1 METTTRIGAQSQ
13 NGDVVSCLVCV
24 SPGLQGLGDLVR
36 SFSFEDVGLAPFMAQ
51 HRAAIENGEP
61 AALAAAHLAFGP
73 IVERLLRDGTLNVE
87 LGDTWHVA
95 RYAEPTVRGGKKTY
109 AEYLH
114 NDAWYD
120 DDAPLAM
127 VNVWL
132 ILNDSDAPPRN
143 QLVFTAVDADEA
155 IPSPS
160 EHMLHAGVSTDEV
173 ACEAM
178 SWGRF
183 YVFVS
188 GQRKTARHVLL
199 HGAADVPWIED
210 SGEDRRSCELRYTI
224 QATPEAA
231 AAPGAEEE
239 KDDDAGL
246 GGLFDDSSDSEP
258 GSPDLMSA
266 AWVEVTVERMASNPV
281 LQRMARKP
289 DLASVLARMDLSQR
303 QKLRSNIARREEYQA
318 RADAMRAEVAEA
330 ERRRD
335 AAVAELERHRVAAEA
350 QRAEVNR
357 QIAEQHAND
366 QFPAGG

>member
-1 METTTRIGAQSQ
+1 
-13 NGDVVSCLVCV
+13 
-24 SPGLQGLGDLVR
+24 
-36 SFSFEDVGLAPFMAQ
+36 MAQ
-51 HRAAIENGEP
+51 HRAAIEAGDTDV
-61 AALAAAHLAFGP
+61 LAAAHLAFKP
-73 IVERLLRDGTLNVE
+73 IVERYLRDGTLNVE

-120 DDAPLAM
+120 DDGPLAM

-143 QLVFTAVDADEA
+143 QLVFCACDAADA
-155 IPSPS
+155 IPSAS

-178 SWGRF
+178 SWGRV

-188 GQRKTARHVLL
+188 GQRKTARRVLL
-199 HGAADVPWIED
+199 HGAADVPWID
-210 SGEDRRSCELRYTI
+210 AGEDRRSCELRYTI
-224 QATPEAA
+224 QAMPERADD
-231 AAPGAEEE
+231 APGAEEE

-266 AWVEVTVERMASNPV
+266 AWVKRMSRDPV
-281 LQRMARKP
+281 LQGIMARGLERTGYDP
-289 DLASVLARMDLSQR
+289 ASLTQFDIASWLEGLDIAQR
-303 QKLRSNIARREEYQA
+303 RYVISDIAEV
-318 RADAMRAEVAEA
+318 RAEQAEINRRFA
-330 ERRRD
+330 EF
-335 AAVAELERHRVAAEA
+335 
-350 QRAEVNR
+350 
-357 QIAEQHAND
+357 HAND